1 MRLIAD
7 CKAKKIDFV
16 ITKSISRFSRNT
28 TDCLEIVRTLL
39 NLNIPIYF
47 EKKSINTMDA
57 KDEVLITIMASLAQQ
72 ESQSLSQNVKL
83 GLQFRYQN
91 GQVQVNHNHFLGYTK
106 DENGN
111 LIIDPEQAEVVKRIY
126 REYLEGYS
134 MDKIA
139 K

>member
-47 EKKSINTMDA
+47 EKENLNTGSMESELFLSILSSMAEEESTSISENNKWSA
-57 KDEVLITIMASLAQQ
+57 K
-72 ESQSLSQNVKL
+72 KR
-83 GLQFRYQN
+83 F
-91 GQVQVNHNHFLGYTK
+91 
-106 DENGN
+106 ENGTYK
-111 LIIDPEQAEVVKRIY
+111 LSYAPY
-126 REYLEGYS
+126 GYC
-134 MDKIA
+134 
-139 K
+139 

>member
-47 EKKSINTMDA
+47 EKENLNT
-57 KDEVLITIMASLAQQ
+57 
-72 ESQSLSQNVKL
+72 
-83 GLQFRYQN
+83 G
-91 GQVQVNHNHFLGYTK
+91 
-106 DENGN
+106 
-111 LIIDPEQAEVVKRIY
+111 
-126 REYLEGYS
+126 S
-134 MDKIA
+134 MDEMLPFC
-139 K
+139 